1 MTAASWARDRRVALI
16 CQASIAL
23 AIVGTFGTWRT
34 IGAVSLNGVEGPHNG
49 WLVIIFGLI
58 ALAGVG
64 PLARGSWFGVVTVLG
79 SAAVIVFT
87 AVESLVD
94 DDAVLGGGSGWGLWL
109 TIAAGVLL
117 GGTALLATIG
127 RARPR
132 SARI

>member
-1 MTAASWARDRRVALI
+1 MARDRRVALI
-16 CQASIAL
+16 CHASIVL
-23 AIVGTFGTWRT
+23 AIIGTFGTWRT

-64 PLARGSWFGVVTVLG
+64 SLSRSSWFGVVTVLG

-94 DDAVLGGGSGWGLWL
+94 DNSVLGGSSGWGLWL
-109 TIAAGVLL
+109 TIAAGAVL
-117 GGTALLATIG
+117 GGVALVVAVG
-127 RARPR
+127 RVRLR
-132 SARI
+132 SARA